1 MAVTLAPTHLPH
13 VQVITTGTSGTC
25 TQVNLPATTHLAL
38 NLHNRDN
45 ATKNAMVSFDQTLTD
60 GGAAPATGGW
70 TIHEYWNYNI
80 NGNGGWTIHEYWN
93 YNINGNGANGAA
105 SITKLFLF
113 SPSHN
118 SVVIELM
125 LQTAKPAN

>member
-13 VQVITTGTSGTC
+13 VRVVTTGSSGIV
-25 TQVNLPATTHLAL
+25 TQVNLPTLPHLAL

-45 ATKNAMVSFDQTLTD
+45 ATKEAMVSFDQTLTD

-70 TIHEYWNYNI
+70 TIDQYL
-80 NGNGGWTIHEYWN
+80 N

-105 SITKLFLF
+105 SITKMFLF

-118 SVVIELM
+118 AVVIELL

>member
-13 VQVITTGTSGTC
+13 VQVVTTGSSGIV
-25 TQVNLPATTHLAL
+25 TQVNLPTLTHLAL

-60 GGAAPATGGW
+60 GGPAPATGAW
-70 TIHEYWNYNI
+70 TIDQYLNYNV
-80 NGNGGWTIHEYWN
+80 
-93 YNINGNGANGAA
+93 NGNGANGAA
-105 SITKLFLF
+105 RITKLFLF

-118 SVVIELM
+118 AVVIALL
-125 LQTAKPAN
+125 LQTAKPAH

>member
-13 VQVITTGTSGTC
+13 VQVITTGTKDIV
-25 TQVNLPATTHLAL
+25 TQVNLPASRHVQL

-45 ATKNAMVSFDQTLTD
+45 ATKHAMVSFDQTLTD

-70 TIHEYWNYNI
+70 TIDQYLAYN
-80 NGNGGWTIHEYWN
+80 T
-93 YNINGNGANGAA
+93 NGNGANGIP
-105 SITKLFLF
+105 SVTKFFLF
-113 SPSHN
+113 STSHN
-118 SVVIELM
+118 NVVIELM

>member
-13 VQVITTGTSGTC
+13 VQVITTGTSGIC
-25 TQVNLPATTHLAL
+25 TQVNLPATRHLAL
-38 NLHNRDN
+38 VLHNRDN

-60 GGAAPATGGW
+60 GGAAPATGA
-70 TIHEYWNYNI
+70 
-80 NGNGGWTIHEYWN
+80 WTIHEYWN

>member
-13 VQVITTGTSGTC
+13 VQVITTETSGIC
-25 TQVNLPATTHLAL
+25 TQVNLPTLTHLAL
-38 NLHNRDN
+38 NLHNRDK

-70 TIHEYWNYNI
+70 TIDDYL
-80 NGNGGWTIHEYWN
+80 N

-105 SITKLFLF
+105 RITKLFLF

-118 SVVIELM
+118 SVVIELL

>member
-13 VQVITTGTSGTC
+13 VQVITTGTLNVV
-25 TQVNLPATTHLAL
+25 TQVNLPTLTHLAL
-38 NLHNRDN
+38 TLHNRDK
-45 ATKNAMVSFDQTLTD
+45 ATKESMVSFDQSLTD
-60 GGAAPATGGW
+60 GGAAPASGAW
-70 TIHEYWNYNI
+70 TIDDYL
-80 NGNGGWTIHEYWN
+80 N

-118 SVVIELM
+118 AVVIELM

>member
-13 VQVITTGTSGTC
+13 VQVITTGTSNVC
-25 TQVNLPATTHLAL
+25 TQVNLPATRHLAL

-45 ATKNAMVSFDQTLTD
+45 ATKEAMVSFDQSLTD

-70 TIHEYWNYNI
+70 TIDQYLAYN
-80 NGNGGWTIHEYWN
+80 T
-93 YNINGNGANGAA
+93 NGNGANGVA
-105 SITKLFLF
+105 SVTKFFLF

-118 SVVIELM
+118 NVVIEVL
-125 LQTAKPAN
+125 LSTSKPAN

>member
-13 VQVITTGTSGTC
+13 VQVITTGTSNIV
-25 TQVNLPATTHLAL
+25 TQVNLPTLMHLAL
-38 NLHNRDN
+38 TLHNRDN

-60 GGAAPATGGW
+60 GGAAPASGAW
-70 TIHEYWNYNI
+70 TIDNYLNYNV
-80 NGNGGWTIHEYWN
+80 
-93 YNINGNGANGAA
+93 NGNGANGAA
-105 SITKLFLF
+105 RITKLFLF

-118 SVVIELM
+118 NVVIELM

>member
-1 MAVTLAPTHLPH
+1 MAVTLAPTYLPH
-13 VQVITTGTSGTC
+13 VQVITTGTSGNC
-25 TQVNLPATTHLAL
+25 TQVNLPTLTHLAL

-60 GGAAPATGGW
+60 CGAAPASGAW
-70 TIHEYWNYNI
+70 TIDAYL
-80 NGNGGWTIHEYWN
+80 N

-105 SITKLFLF
+105 SITKLFVF
-113 SPSHN
+113 SSSHN
-118 SVVIELM
+118 AVVIELL